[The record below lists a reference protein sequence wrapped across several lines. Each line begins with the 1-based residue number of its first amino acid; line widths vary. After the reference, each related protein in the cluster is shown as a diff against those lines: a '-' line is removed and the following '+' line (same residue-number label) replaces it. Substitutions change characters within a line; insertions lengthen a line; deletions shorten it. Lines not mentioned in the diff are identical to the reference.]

1 MRQCTLG
8 DLIADDAAGFAC
20 GKSNLVEQGV
30 VHLRPFNIGVRGEID
45 LATTYQIPA
54 DAVPKGR
61 GELRAGDI
69 LFNNTNS
76 AELVGKAAIIESD
89 FRAGFSNHLTRIR
102 VNKQVALSKYL
113 LYVLL
118 DLREKGTFT
127 AAATQWVSQAA
138 YRVSDLKQLPITLP
152 PLTEQQR
159 IVDILDRAA
168 AIQRLRR
175 AAEEKAREIIPALFV
190 DMFGDPATNPKGW
203 PMGSIG
209 EVLTACDYGSSTK
222 ATDDAEGLPM
232 LRMGNVNTDGSL
244 DLAKLKF
251 VDLPEAEQQ
260 KYLLRRGDVLFNRTN
275 SKELVGKTGVWL
287 TDHEAV
293 FASYFIR
300 LRTDARRVLP
310 EYLWAF
316 LNSRASKARL
326 FAMARGAIGQANINS
341 KELKAIPL
349 PLPPLQLQQRFV
361 SRLDALHAMQS
372 LHARAQEASA
382 FTAQSLS
389 FQILGDGA

>member
-8 DLIADDAAGFAC
+8 DLIADDTAGFAC
-20 GKSNLVEQGV
+20 GKSNIVEQGV
-30 VHLRPFNIGVRGEID
+30 VHLRPFNIGLRGEIN
-45 LATTYQIPA
+45 LATTYKIPA

-89 FRAGFSNHLTRIR
+89 ICAGFSNHLTRIR

-118 DLREKGTFT
+118 NLREKGTFT
-127 AAATQWVSQAA
+127 ASATQWVSQAA

-152 PLTEQQR
+152 PLPEQQR

-203 PMGSIG
+203 EQSPMANLVKIRSSVVVPDLNVDGDLLCIG
-209 EVLTACDYGSSTK
+209 P
-222 ATDDAEGLPM
+222 DAISKDHG
-232 LRMGNVNTDGSL
+232 DIIA
-244 DLAKLKF
+244 AKKVKDINPKSGKYKF
-251 VDLPEAEQQ
+251 YP
-260 KYLLRRGDVLFNRTN
+260 GDVLY
-275 SKELVGKTGVWL
+275 SKIRPSLRKATVVDELGYCSADMYAMIPSDRL
-287 TDHEAV
+287 TKEFLLYALLSDH
-293 FASYFIR
+293 FSQY
-300 LRTDARRVLP
+300 
-310 EYLWAF
+310 
-316 LNSRASKARL
+316 
-326 FAMARGAIGQANINS
+326 AIGKS
-341 KELKAIPL
+341 
-349 PLPPLQLQQRFV
+349 
-361 SRLDALHAMQS
+361 
-372 LHARAQEASA
+372 ARAQMPKVNRGDIDQYRLIVPKLDLQVCFAERVRSIRD
-382 FTAQSLS
+382 QYGLQNSSKSVMDDLLSSLS
-389 FQILGDGA
+389 ARFFGQT

>member
-1 MRQCTLG
+1 
-8 DLIADDAAGFAC
+8 
-20 GKSNLVEQGV
+20 
-30 VHLRPFNIGVRGEID
+30 
-45 LATTYQIPA
+45 
-54 DAVPKGR
+54 
-61 GELRAGDI
+61 
-69 LFNNTNS
+69 
-76 AELVGKAAIIESD
+76 
-89 FRAGFSNHLTRIR
+89 
-102 VNKQVALSKYL
+102 
-113 LYVLL
+113 
-118 DLREKGTFT
+118 
-127 AAATQWVSQAA
+127 
-138 YRVSDLKQLPITLP
+138 
-152 PLTEQQR
+152 
-159 IVDILDRAA
+159 
-168 AIQRLRR
+168 
-175 AAEEKAREIIPALFV
+175 
-190 DMFGDPATNPKGW
+190 
-203 PMGSIG
+203 
-209 EVLTACDYGSSTK
+209 
-222 ATDDAEGLPM
+222 M

-244 DLAKLKF
+244 DLVKLKF

-287 TDHEAV
+287 TDHKAV

-361 SRLDALHAMQS
+361 SRLDALNAMQS

-382 FTAQSLS
+382 FAAQSLS
-389 FQILGDGA
+389 FRLLGGEA